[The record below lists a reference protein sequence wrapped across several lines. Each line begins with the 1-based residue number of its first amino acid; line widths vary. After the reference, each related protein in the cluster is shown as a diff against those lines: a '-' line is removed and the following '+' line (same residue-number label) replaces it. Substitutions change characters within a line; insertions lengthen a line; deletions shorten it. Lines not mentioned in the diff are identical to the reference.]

1 MNTRSNLR
9 SLLNTAFGLLATCF
23 FVSCSWVEEHRPDHI
38 RSSMIEISVAS
49 EELTK
54 ATPTDSESAINSLY
68 IYAFQGDKNVGFL
81 QRSNVVPGE
90 PFYMDLQL
98 PEKGTHSVD
107 FFLVA
112 NAEEMDYLGQYHT
125 FTESTTRSQ
134 LLDLKY
140 SGLHSSSHEPIYLPM
155 YAQLMAQSIN
165 VENILGD
172 SNAAAGHEGHVVLN
186 QKLVFELSRSL
197 AKISLFA
204 ATEAGNSQTPQI
216 LSVSMLAEGTRQFS
230 YLFPQ
235 EDAVLNA
242 IASRPNDRSLFVG
255 PANVTRQVVK
265 GTTEQADPANYNAIF
280 TDAYLPEVT
289 YGSASWNM
297 SSGNSREVVLHVR
310 FSPVQNGATQNA
322 YVYMPPILRNTHYKV
337 CVLIGSEGQI
347 IVNYEVDNWEDNNTS
362 SITFDYPTHSYL
374 LDFVPT
380 SLEEMGKRPA
390 APASM
395 TETQPFVG
403 YFQMSYPNND
413 RWIPTLTGLNAS
425 NATVRVF
432 EGATHIEVPQ
442 SEWPIQASEKWYR
455 IEVSPKYGKMAED
468 EEVRL
473 SITYTPI
480 GFETPEYLLING
492 AHDEYHWPYHG
503 TSEQDAEYVIITLEE

>member
-1 MNTRSNLR
+1 MNTRFNFR
-9 SLLNTAFGLLATCF
+9 SLLNTAFGLLATCL
-23 FVSCSWVEEHRPDHI
+23 FVSCSWVEELRPDEI

-49 EELTK
+49 ADLTK
-54 ATPTDSESAINSLY
+54 ATPTDGESAINSLY
-68 IYAFQGDKNVGFL
+68 VYAFQGDKKVGFL
-81 QRSNVVPGE
+81 QRSSVVPGE

-112 NAEEMDYLGQYHT
+112 NAEEMDYLGQYIT
-125 FTESTTRSQ
+125 LSETTSRAQ
-134 LLDLKY
+134 LLDLKF
-140 SGLHSSSHEPIYLPM
+140 SGLDANPHDPVYLPM
-155 YAQLMAQSIN
+155 YAQLLAQSIN

-172 SNAAAGHEGHVVLN
+172 ANVAAGHEGHVVLN
-186 QKLVFELSRSL
+186 QKLMFELSRSL
-197 AKISLFA
+197 AKISLYA
-204 ATEAGNSQTPQI
+204 ASETGNAHTPQI
-216 LSVSMLAEGTRQFS
+216 VSVDMLADGTRQFS

-242 IASRPNDRSLFVG
+242 ITSRPNDRSLFVG
-255 PANVTRQVVK
+255 LANVTRQVTK
-265 GTTEQADPANYNAIF
+265 GSSEQADPANYNTIF
-280 TDAYLPEVT
+280 GNAYLPEVT
-289 YGSASWNM
+289 YGSEPWNL
-297 SSGNSREVVLHVR
+297 SSGNNREVVLHVR
-310 FSPVQNGATQNA
+310 FTPEQGGAVQNA
-322 YVYMPPILRNTHYKV
+322 YIYMPPIVRNTHYKV
-337 CVLIGSEGQI
+337 CILIGAEGQI
-347 IVNYEVDNWEDNNTS
+347 IVNYEVDNWIDNNTS

-374 LDFVPT
+374 LDFVPA
-380 SLEEMGKRPA
+380 SIEEMGRKPV

-403 YFQMSYPNND
+403 YFQMSYPQND
-413 RWIPTLTGLNAS
+413 RWVPTLTGLNAS

-432 EGATHIEVPQ
+432 EDATHIEVPQ

-455 IEVSPKYGKMAED
+455 IEVSPKYGKMTED